1 MIEVGEYIRTDN
13 GEIAK
18 VIYNATNEFC
28 YKETLALDRVVSVNN
43 SEFIYRDD
51 IVKHK
56 KDIIDLIE
64 VGDYVNGYLIVD
76 KWYDYANKCYHL
88 VTEGN
93 KHIFEEDIK
102 TILTHEMYEQNCYKV
117 GVD

>member
-1 MIEVGEYIRTDN
+1 MINVGEYIRTDN

-56 KDIIDLIE
+56 TNITNLIQ
-64 VGDYVNGYLIVD
+64 VGDFVNGER
-76 KWYDYANKCYHL
+76 
-88 VTEGN
+88 VTDIMDNGVGTEMGRFIA
-93 KHIFEEDIK
+93 KEHIE
-102 TILTHEMYEQNCYKV
+102 TILTHEMYEQNCYKI
-117 GVD
+117 GE